1 MATKMKTDTDIT
13 ADVVAELAWDPT
25 VTAGDLEADTSNGQ
39 VTLSGTTDTY
49 FSKDA
54 AEDAAYRVAGVR
66 GVTNDILVDAALY
79 GERSDADIQAD
90 IISALTLDMLVPLD
104 QISVDVNDGFVT
116 LSGNLE
122 YFYQREAA
130 EDDAGQIAGVLG
142 IVDEITVTP
151 PDMVADNVADSIA
164 DAFARNAELLDD
176 NVTVTVDG
184 STAKLG
190 GSVSTWSEY
199 FEAEDAA
206 WRAPGVGNV
215 INNIFVTY

>member
-1 MATKMKTDTDIT
+1 MATKIKTDTDIT

-25 VTAGDLEADTSNGQ
+25 VTAGDINVDTSKGQ

-66 GVTNDILVDAALY
+66 GVNNDILVDAAAY

-90 IISALTLDMLVPLD
+90 VISAVTLDMLVPLD

-184 STAKLG
+184 STANLG

-215 INNIFVTY
+215 INNIFVTS